1 MSYRGGRGRG
11 RGRGGRGGGYYGGSS
26 GGRGSQGPQSFDSS
40 KPNTGGD
47 NGGSHSDLVELLR
60 RLDGKQYP
68 AYHDIESSTRGWVN
82 NIEGYTLYIG
92 KAQGDPYAKPTRC
105 RVIVKGDTAKFP
117 PVSHQNKVR
126 SVALG
131 DYLNRVFYQSCKD
144 MGANVKAREANWNG
158 PKGGDIEVRF
168 VHIHGKD
175 VLIYTSVSV
184 HCISWH
190 KTECNDVYTYTY
202 ISSVSFLCL
211 KDFDAYTTCD

>member
-26 GGRGSQGPQSFDSS
+26 SGGRGSHGPQSSS
-40 KPNTGGD
+40 GD

-92 KAQGDPYAKPTRC
+92 RAQGDPYAKPTRC

-144 MGANVKAREANWNG
+144 MGADAKREGGNWNG

-168 VHIHGKD
+168 FHTVKM
-175 VLIYTSVSV
+175 
-184 HCISWH
+184 C
-190 KTECNDVYTYTY
+190 
-202 ISSVSFLCL
+202 
-211 KDFDAYTTCD
+211 